1 MSKEIFCR
9 DLELDCDAVV
19 VEDNED
25 DVIAR
30 VAAHAKSNHGM
41 TDEQINDPDFQA
53 TVRDKIHDKA
63 S

>member
-9 DLELDCDAVV
+9 DLGLDCDAVV

-25 DVIAR
+25 DALAQ
-30 VAAHAKSNHGM
+30 VAAHAKTTHGM
-41 TDEQINDPDFQA
+41 TDEQISDPAFQA